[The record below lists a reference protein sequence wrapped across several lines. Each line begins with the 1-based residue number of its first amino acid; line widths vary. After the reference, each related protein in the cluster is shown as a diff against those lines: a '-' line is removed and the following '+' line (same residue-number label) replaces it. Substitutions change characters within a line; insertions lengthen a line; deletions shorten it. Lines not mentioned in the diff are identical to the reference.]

1 MEKLLLITGFITIS
15 GFLSGCHSTQSNE
28 PSALATDA
36 FQKSKCQNCTL
47 EPFYIGGQWI
57 KGRN

>member
-1 MEKLLLITGFITIS
+1 MKKLVLAIS
-15 GFLSGCHSTQSNE
+15 IISISVVLSGCQSTQSNE

-47 EPFYIGGQWI
+47 EPFYVDGQWLE
-57 KGRN
+57 GR